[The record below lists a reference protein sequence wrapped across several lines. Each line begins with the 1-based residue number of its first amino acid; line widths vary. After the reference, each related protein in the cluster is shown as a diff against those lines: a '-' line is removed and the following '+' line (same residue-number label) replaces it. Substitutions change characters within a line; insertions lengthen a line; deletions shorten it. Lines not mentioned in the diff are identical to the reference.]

1 MSNANIT
8 RNLIITNVKA
18 AMEKKPLDKIQVRE
32 ITQSCGINRNTFYY
46 HFKDKYEILETIYE
60 VELLPKIAPLLTR
73 KRWVESLAVLTDEMK
88 QAQAFYTHA
97 MFTKDGLSLAD
108 MLTRTYRRFLLEEA
122 TAYAGA
128 LEYHKREIIVRFY
141 SHAIIGM
148 LCDWVRFG
156 MKQDVREAMDLIAF
170 AVNKNIFST
179 DS

>member
-1 MSNANIT
+1 
-8 RNLIITNVKA
+8 
-18 AMEKKPLDKIQVRE
+18 MEKKSLDKIQVRE

-46 HFKDKYEILETIYE
+46 HFRDKYEILEVIYAE
-60 VELLPKIAPLLTR
+60 ELLPKIAPLLTR
-73 KRWVESLAVLTDEMK
+73 QSWVSSLAVLTDEMK

-97 MFTKDGLSLAD
+97 MFTKDGPSLAD
-108 MLTRTYRRFLLEEA
+108 MLTGTYRRFLLEEA

-128 LEYHKREIIVRFY
+128 LDDHKREMIVRFY

-156 MKQDVREAMDLIAF
+156 MKQDVREAIDIIAF

-179 DS
+179 EKND